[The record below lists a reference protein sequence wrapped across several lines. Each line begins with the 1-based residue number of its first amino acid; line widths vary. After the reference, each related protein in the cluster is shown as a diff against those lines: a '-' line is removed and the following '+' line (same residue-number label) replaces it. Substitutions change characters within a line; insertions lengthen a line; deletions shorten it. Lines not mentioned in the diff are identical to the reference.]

1 MADVIGITAL
11 NSYVKTL
18 LESDAVLTDI
28 ALRGEIS
35 NFKNHFRT
43 GHLYFSLKD
52 SQSSVKAVMFR
63 GNAQRLRFEPQDGM
77 LVIVR
82 GRISLYERD
91 GAFQV
96 YVEDMFPDG
105 VGALQM
111 AFEQLKAR
119 LAAEGLFAPEHK
131 RPLPQVPRCVG
142 LVTSKTG
149 AAIQDIFNVTKR
161 RYPAAHFL
169 LAPVNVQG
177 QEAAREIAR
186 AIRRLGNSGKT
197 DVIIVARGGGSREDL
212 WVFNDEEIARA
223 AYDSPVPVVSAIGHE
238 IDFCILDFVSDVRA
252 PTPSAAAELV
262 MPDLPAAVGQAEATF
277 GAIARTMQ
285 KKLDLCKNQIDSAC
299 RSPQMESVRR
309 RPLKARTELGARA
322 ALSAREMRRRLNR
335 LGDHMAAQA
344 ALSESLSPLKV
355 LARGYAVAEKENRIL
370 KCASDAVPGDRI
382 RVTLHRGALLCEVNS
397 VEKGE
402 TADEKESDV

>member
-1 MADVIGITAL
+1 MADIIGITAL
-11 NSYVKTL
+11 NRYVKTL
-18 LESDAVLTDI
+18 LESVAVLTDI
-28 ALRGEIS
+28 ALRGVIS

-105 VGALQM
+105 VGAMQI

-131 RPLPQVPRCVG
+131 RPLPKVPRCVG

-149 AAIQDIFNVTKR
+149 AAIQDIFNVTRR

-177 QEAAREIAR
+177 MEAAREIAA
-186 AIRRLGNSGKT
+186 AIRRLGASGKT

-223 AYDSPVPVVSAIGHE
+223 AYESPVPVVSAIGHE

-262 MPDLPAAVGQAEATF
+262 MPDLAAAVERAQETF
-277 GAIARTMQ
+277 VGIAQWMQ
-285 KKLDLCKNQIDSAC
+285 KKLDVCYNQIESA
-299 RSPQMESVRR
+299 RTSPQMEAARL
-309 RPLKARTELGARA
+309 RPGQEHMHLEETADLLR
-322 ALSAREMRRRLNR
+322 REMRRFLRSVQE
-335 LGDHMAAQA
+335 HTAAQA
-344 ALSESLSPLKV
+344 ALCESLSPLKV
-355 LARGYAVAEKENRIL
+355 LARGYAVAEKDGQVL
-370 KCASDAVPGDRI
+370 KRAEDVHPGDRI
-382 RVTLHRGALLCEVNS
+382 RVSLRQGALQCEVRS

-402 TADEKESDV
+402 QAHEK

>member
-11 NSYVKTL
+11 NRYVKTL

-63 GNAQRLRFEPQDGM
+63 GNALRLRFEPQDGM

-111 AFEQLKAR
+111 AFEQLKAK

-177 QEAAREIAR
+177 QEAAWEIAR

-322 ALSAREMRRRLNR
+322 ALSAREMRRRLNG

>member
-11 NSYVKTL
+11 NRYVKTL

-63 GNAQRLRFEPQDGM
+63 GNALRLRFEPQDGM

-223 AYDSPVPVVSAIGHE
+223 AYGSPVPVVSAIGHE

>member
-11 NSYVKTL
+11 NRYVKTL

-186 AIRRLGNSGKT
+186 AIRQLGNSGKT

-277 GAIARTMQ
+277 GAIARTMR

>member
-11 NSYVKTL
+11 NRYVKTL

-131 RPLPQVPRCVG
+131 RPLPQVPCCVG

-277 GAIARTMQ
+277 GAIARTMR

>member
-11 NSYVKTL
+11 NRYVKTL

-370 KCASDAVPGDRI
+370 KCASDAAPGDRI

>member
-1 MADVIGITAL
+1 MRSDFAL
-11 NSYVKTL
+11 
-18 LESDAVLTDI
+18 
-28 ALRGEIS
+28 
-35 NFKNHFRT
+35 
-43 GHLYFSLKD
+43 
-52 SQSSVKAVMFR
+52 
-63 GNAQRLRFEPQDGM
+63 
-77 LVIVR
+77 R

-277 GAIARTMQ
+277 GAIARTMR

>member
-11 NSYVKTL
+11 NRYVKTL

-277 GAIARTMQ
+277 GAIARTMR

>member
-11 NSYVKTL
+11 NRYVKTL

-63 GNAQRLRFEPQDGM
+63 GNALRLRFEPQDGM

-355 LARGYAVAEKENRIL
+355 LARGYAVAKKENRIL

>member
-11 NSYVKTL
+11 NRYVKTL

-63 GNAQRLRFEPQDGM
+63 GNALRLRFEPQDGM

-277 GAIARTMQ
+277 GAIARTMR

>member
-11 NSYVKTL
+11 NRYVKTL

>member
-11 NSYVKTL
+11 NRYVKTL

-63 GNAQRLRFEPQDGM
+63 GNALRLRFEPQDGM

-238 IDFCILDFVSDVRA
+238 VDFCILDFVSDVRA

-277 GAIARTMQ
+277 GAIARTMR

>member
-11 NSYVKTL
+11 NRYVKTL

-63 GNAQRLRFEPQDGM
+63 GNALRLRFEPQDGM

-277 GAIARTMQ
+277 GAIARTMR

-370 KCASDAVPGDRI
+370 KCASDAAPGDRI

>member
-11 NSYVKTL
+11 NRYVKTL

-77 LVIVR
+77 LVIVG

>member
-11 NSYVKTL
+11 NRYVKTL

-322 ALSAREMRRRLNR
+322 ALSAREMQRRLNR